1 MAGSDEI
8 SVNLDSDLEEL
19 VSAKKLD
26 AMAAVQLQTLRD
38 LQAFSALVIED
49 DSKKNVTIRIRAR
62 KKSERD

>member
-62 KKSERD
+62 KKSSGD